1 MKTKVLDYVDFDR
14 VNTLLED
21 VNKFT
26 GFVTAILDLEGK
38 ILSSSGWKSICVDF
52 HRANPKT
59 RQNCLLSDTELS
71 TKSKNNKFNLHKCH
85 NGLYDAAVPIII
97 KDEHVANLF
106 TGQFFFEKP
115 STSYFLKQAKKYG
128 FDEEAYMKALNQVP
142 IVTEAQVKKVTDL
155 LLNITQI
162 IIDLTTDKI
171 EQEHSKILF
180 ESSLESPMDI
190 FIRAIDKDYN
200 YLYFN
205 KAHKELMK
213 FAYDSDIEIG
223 MNIADAS
230 SSDNDIV
237 KAKRNYDLALSGK
250 SHKTIQEYGVKNIGY
265 FETVYNPI
273 YSNNKE
279 IIGATAFAKD
289 ITEFRIANN
298 KFKESFDR
306 LNRSQKIAN
315 VGSWE
320 VDLETNLIWASQE
333 ALNIYELPKD
343 SEYIELSKVQEMI
356 IPEEREMMDN
366 ALSNL
371 IQNGDPYN
379 VFFSLITKT
388 KKKYIHSRASL
399 SKNSLGEPT
408 KVLGVIR
415 DVTELKQYENKLIYL
430 SYHDSLTGLHNRRY
444 YLDNLVKLD
453 IPQNYPLTIV
463 MLDINGLKLINDA
476 FGHESG
482 DKLLI
487 SAANLISDSCRE
499 TDLVSRVGGDEF
511 VIVMPNTN
519 EIEVEK
525 IIEKLKKDSKRITIE
540 SIELSISFGYET
552 KNKISEDIQGVYKSA
567 EDLMYREKL
576 IEIPSMR
583 SGAINTI
590 LNTLHEKDN
599 SSEIHSRSV
608 SEISEKMAMAY
619 GMNNQEVSEVKTA
632 GLLHDIGKIII
643 PISIISKEG
652 ELTTEEYEIIK
663 GHSEIGF
670 RILNSTH
677 DMGNI
682 SYIVLSHHERW
693 DGFGYPRGIKND
705 EIPLQS
711 RIIAIADA
719 FDAMT
724 SERTYR
730 KVFTNDQA
738 LDEIIRC
745 SGTQFDPE
753 LVKIFAK
760 NFKSLIEIKT

>member
-1 MKTKVLDYVDFDR
+1 
-14 VNTLLED
+14 
-21 VNKFT
+21 
-26 GFVTAILDLEGK
+26 
-38 ILSSSGWKSICVDF
+38 
-52 HRANPKT
+52 
-59 RQNCLLSDTELS
+59 
-71 TKSKNNKFNLHKCH
+71 
-85 NGLYDAAVPIII
+85 
-97 KDEHVANLF
+97 
-106 TGQFFFEKP
+106 
-115 STSYFLKQAKKYG
+115 
-128 FDEEAYMKALNQVP
+128 
-142 IVTEAQVKKVTDL
+142 
-155 LLNITQI
+155 
-162 IIDLTTDKI
+162 
-171 EQEHSKILF
+171 
-180 ESSLESPMDI
+180 
-190 FIRAIDKDYN
+190 
-200 YLYFN
+200 
-205 KAHKELMK
+205 
-213 FAYDSDIEIG
+213 
-223 MNIADAS
+223 
-230 SSDNDIV
+230 
-237 KAKRNYDLALSGK
+237 
-250 SHKTIQEYGVKNIGY
+250 
-265 FETVYNPI
+265 
-273 YSNNKE
+273 
-279 IIGATAFAKD
+279 
-289 ITEFRIANN
+289 
-298 KFKESFDR
+298 
-306 LNRSQKIAN
+306 
-315 VGSWE
+315 
-320 VDLETNLIWASQE
+320 
-333 ALNIYELPKD
+333 
-343 SEYIELSKVQEMI
+343 
-356 IPEEREMMDN
+356 
-366 ALSNL
+366 
-371 IQNGDPYN
+371 
-379 VFFSLITKT
+379 
-388 KKKYIHSRASL
+388 
-399 SKNSLGEPT
+399 
-408 KVLGVIR
+408 VLGVIR
-415 DVTELKQYENKLIYL
+415 DVTELKQNENKLIYL

-463 MLDINGLKLINDA
+463 MSDINGLKLINDA

-519 EIEVEK
+519 EIEAEK

-608 SEISEKMAMAY
+608 SELSEKMAMAY

-693 DGFGYPRGIKND
+693 DGFGYPRGIKKD

-760 NFKSLIEIKT
+760 NFKSIIEIKT